1 MKKLPDL
8 NLRLDALFD
17 IINGRTKTQLLV
29 TAIELNIFDH
39 LATMQSAESVAAQ
52 LNTHPMGTRF
62 LLDGLTALDL
72 VEKQEGCY
80 RNRPE
85 TQTAFQ
91 SQSPAYV
98 GRMFSM
104 MDEMCAGIMA
114 DIGGRVRSGLPE
126 VPADFGAEAIWAA
139 HARSMANYQRGGPAQ
154 KMAAR
159 VSQIDGFESFEKM
172 LDLGGGPGL
181 YCIAM
186 VAEHPR
192 MHGVIFDRPA
202 VVKVAEEFVAEY
214 EMTNRVTTMGGDYVN
229 DPIGE
234 GYDLIWA
241 SATLNFVRPGLTAM
255 IEKIHGALKPGGYF
269 VSLSDGATHERTRPA
284 PYILGCMAWLFA
296 GQDLIFNSGEVAEA
310 MKRVG
315 FASVESTIVETPMM
329 PMELDIARK

>member
-1 MKKLPDL
+1 MKASAIFP
-8 NLRLDALFD
+8 RLLKSSSAPFPAVAWAEVD
-17 IINGRTKTQLLV
+17 GKKTS
-29 TAIELNIFDH
+29 FSFH
-39 LATMQSAESVAAQ
+39 
-52 LNTHPMGTRF
+52 
-62 LLDGLTALDL
+62 
-72 VEKQEGCY
+72 
-80 RNRPE
+80 
-85 TQTAFQ
+85 

-98 GRMFSM
+98 GRMFFM
-104 MDEMCAGIMA
+104 MDEMSSGMLA
-114 DIGGRVRSGLPE
+114 DIGQRVRSGPPE
-126 VPADFGAEAIWAA
+126 LPADFGNEAIWAA

-159 VSQIDGFESFEKM
+159 VSQIDGFESFGKM

-186 VAEHPR
+186 VAEHPH

-202 VVKVAEEFVAEY
+202 VVKVAEEFIAEY
-214 EMTNRVTTMGGDYVN
+214 GMADRVTTMGGDYII

-255 IEKIHGALKPGGYF
+255 IEKIHRALKPGGYF

-284 PYILGCMAWLFA
+284 AYVLSGMAWFLSGLDWMF
-296 GQDLIFNSGEVAEA
+296 DSGEVAEA
-310 MKRVG
+310 MQRVG

-329 PMELDIARK
+329 PLELDIARK